1 MQCCDRG
8 CDYRVVYITTMQCIY
23 VLTFY
28 LSFEAFSKSLKHLI
42 KYCSFANLAEVFS
55 DFSLKK
61 NGNIMNLVLELL
73 HVSKCALKGFFLVER
88 SLICCACVVLLSL
101 NFPPVCPI

>member
-23 VLTFY
+23 ELTFY

-61 NGNIMNLVLELL
+61 
-73 HVSKCALKGFFLVER
+73 LKHYKFGVG
-88 SLICCACVVLLSL
+88 ITACVKMCTQGIFSRRAVSYLLCVCGASL
-101 NFPPVCPI
+101 S